1 MTTQTFPLTG
11 PINLKVR
18 LGHGSLTVTTADDLA
33 EATVSLTPRE
43 ATSDIAERI
52 AVAMNGPTLEVTLP
66 RKGGLADLIGKWRHE
81 RDGVDAEITVP
92 SGTALDLTT
101 YTADIAVHG
110 RSGGADVTT
119 GSGAIALG
127 HVDGDLRLR
136 DGHSTAR
143 VDRVTGSA
151 VVQSGAGSVSFGEV
165 GGRVQAGFGS
175 GDIVIGTARGSVRSR
190 SGSGNARFDAV
201 YGDVDFAS
209 GAGQVSIG
217 LPAGV
222 AARLDVQT
230 GTGDVVS
237 DLPIEDHRTGTGTS
251 ITVRARIG
259 SGDVRLF
266 RAA

>member
-1 MTTQTFPLTG
+1 MIGFFHG
-11 PINLKVR
+11 YSNLEEYHPVTHR
-18 LGHGSLTVTTADDLA
+18 LLPDEHYRIFELKDL
-33 EATVSLTPRE
+33 S
-43 ATSDIAERI
+43 
-52 AVAMNGPTLEVTLP
+52 
-66 RKGGLADLIGKWRHE
+66 GLRNTRG
-81 RDGVDAEITVP
+81 
-92 SGTALDLTT
+92 
-101 YTADIAVHG
+101 
-110 RSGGADVTT
+110 
-119 GSGAIALG
+119 
-127 HVDGDLRLR
+127 
-136 DGHSTAR
+136 
-143 VDRVTGSA
+143 
-151 VVQSGAGSVSFGEV
+151 
-165 GGRVQAGFGS
+165 
-175 GDIVIGTARGSVRSR
+175 IVIGTARGSVRSR

-237 DLPIEDHRTGTGTS
+237 DLPIEDRRTGTGTS